1 MMRFSLS
8 HGTLFTFPLP
18 KAFEMAKAA
27 GFDGLE
33 LIINQ
38 DFLGVN
44 SRTLIR
50 ELSRI
55 HPIHSIHAPFMM
67 LEGWGGPVEML
78 RHCVELA
85 DEAGIGLVNFHPP
98 SWLGMEVR
106 FLGWLYRI
114 FDFQKEVGREN
125 VLVTIENMPW
135 VGKFKINPHILSVTQ
150 KMVEFITER
159 NLYMTFDTTHLGS
172 GKTNFINDFYL
183 YYNSGRIRN
192 IHFSD
197 YGQGKEHLIPGH
209 GILPLTRFLNHL
221 SQTGYDG
228 SLTLEL
234 SPHEFPQDE
243 KVIVEMLKEIR
254 DYLEKETQPQAPDA
268 GREQNQALGARG

>member
-1 MMRFSLS
+1 MRFCLS
-8 HGTLFTFPLP
+8 HGTLFTFSLP

-38 DFLGVN
+38 DFRGVN
-44 SRTLIR
+44 SRSLIK
-50 ELSRI
+50 ELARI
-55 HPIHSIHAPFMM
+55 HPIHSIHAPFMPM
-67 LEGWGGPVEML
+67 DGWGGPVDIL
-78 RHCVELA
+78 HRCVELA

-98 SWLGMEVR
+98 SWLGMEVG
-106 FLGWLYRI
+106 FLRWLYRV
-114 FDFQKEVGREN
+114 FDFQKEVGRDN

-135 VGKFKINPHILSVTQ
+135 VGKFRINPHILSVTQ
-150 KMVEFITER
+150 KMVEFVTER
-159 NLYMTFDTTHLGS
+159 NLYLTFDTTHLGS

-197 YGQGKEHLIPGH
+197 YGHGREHLIPGH

-221 SQTGYDG
+221 SQTNYDG
-228 SLTLEL
+228 SITLEL
-234 SPHEFPQDE
+234 SPHEFPRDE
-243 KVIVEMLKEIR
+243 ALVIDMLREIR
-254 DYLEKETQPQAPDA
+254 AFLVRETT
-268 GREQNQALGARG
+268 NQALGAFPVTPG